1 MKYRIKNPEVEKA
14 VRGLF
19 KTQEDFEAQLNLECE
34 KQKHSVYRIFRIAI
48 EPNLCVLN
56 SDSSVSIL
64 KSDVEEVVEYDSK
77 VWNEYPK
84 VKPPKEGWY
93 RIQYEVDCVGYV
105 RRVVYWNGK
114 EWETHCSFVEK
125 YAFSFKPWDD
135 DGDCFQIGK
144 EQVNDSVKKVELTV
158 EEAKA
163 INNLILKLFYNE
175 ENRMSVFDA
184 TELLTKRIEQSGG
197 K

>member
-14 VRGLF
+14 IRHLYKANFPFDGLTAYERIPESKVIRF
-19 KTQEDFEAQLNLECE
+19 YVNE
-34 KQKHSVYRIFRIAI
+34 K
-48 EPNLCVLN
+48 
-56 SDSSVSIL
+56 SSVSDCNLIFEL
-64 KSDVEEVVEYDSK
+64 HESLVEEIVEYDSK
-77 VWNEYPK
+77 VWNPYPQ
-84 VKPPKEGWY
+84 VQPPKEGWY

-105 RRVVYWNGK
+105 RHVVYWNGK
-114 EWETHCSFVEK
+114 EWETYCSFVEK

-163 INNLILKLFYNE
+163 INDLILKLFYNE

>member
-56 SDSSVSIL
+56 SDNVVGIL
-64 KSDVEEVVEYDSK
+64 KSDVEEVVEYDPK

-84 VKPPKEGWY
+84 VTPPKDDYY
-93 RIQYEVDCVGYV
+93 RVQMTLPNFEVKRFMLEWRDGKW
-105 RRVVYWNGK
+105 RVDYLS
-114 EWETHCSFVEK
+114 EHRELL
-125 YAFSFKPWDD
+125 FKPWDD
-135 DGDCFQIGK
+135 EETVESKVIWDTVGTIRVDEARGEMI
-144 EQVNDSVKKVELTV
+144 DSFIKKVC
-158 EEAKA
+158 
-163 INNLILKLFYNE
+163 
-175 ENRMSVFDA
+175 
-184 TELLTKRIEQSGG
+184 
-197 K
+197 